1 PYKGYK
7 GDSNYRYDVW
17 QLKDGKWVA
26 EVVSMFDAHQPGWT
40 SAVRKENP
48 TAKKVLSLHQHDMI
62 AAEVDSEGQ
71 KLFLVVK
78 FRQSGQIILAEHHE
92 AGNLKQRDGLPREI
106 DPFKYF

>member
-1 PYKGYK
+1 
-7 GDSNYRYDVW
+7 
-17 QLKDGKWVA
+17 
-26 EVVSMFDAHQPGWT
+26 WT

-106 DPFKYF
+106 DPFKYFYASADSLKRIRARQVRVDELGRVFDPGPRS